1 MEQIN
6 KYRSPIVLGVL
17 VLFLLLF
24 AFFLF
29 GVKPVNRQIED
40 QDLQIGQLEQ
50 QNGLLK
56 TKIDEL
62 KSSSEANQE
71 QEALLAQLPRGDA
84 SEQLILDLR
93 TIGSYT
99 NARLKDIGFAIG
111 ENNPIQEMTGSADIA
126 FPTVKQLKMT
136 AIVEGEYTSI
146 RNWLTALQL
155 MPRIINVDSFSFQ
168 QSEDSA
174 ANGES
179 GSIITANISFTAYYE
194 DAPDSPKTEA
204 QVAIK

>member
-24 AFFLF
+24 AFFML
-29 GVKPVNRQIED
+29 GVKPTSSKIDE
-40 QDLQIGQLEQ
+40 QDSQIGQLEQ
-50 QNGLLK
+50 QNGIMLK
-56 TKIDEL
+56 KIEEL
-62 KSSSEANQE
+62 KSSSETSQE
-71 QEALLAQLPRGDA
+71 QEALLAQLPRGDS

-93 TIGSYT
+93 AIGSYT

-111 ENNPIQEMTGSADIA
+111 ETNPIQEMTRSSEAA

-136 AIVEGEYTSI
+136 AVVEGEYSSV

-155 MPRIINVDSFSFQ
+155 LPRIINVDSFNFQ
-168 QSEDSA
+168 QSEES
-174 ANGES
+174 GESGKS

-194 DAPDSPKTEA
+194 DAPDTPETEA

>member
-24 AFFLF
+24 AFFML
-29 GVKPVNRQIED
+29 GVQPTNDKIAE
-40 QDLQIGQLEQ
+40 QDLQVGQLEK
-50 QNGLLK
+50 QNGLMQK
-56 TKIDEL
+56 KIDEL
-62 KSSSEANQE
+62 KSSTEANQE
-71 QEALLAQLPRGDA
+71 QEALLAQLPRGDG

-93 TIGSYT
+93 AVGTYT

-111 ENNPIQEMTGSADIA
+111 ETNPIQEMTGSSDIA
-126 FPTVKQLKMT
+126 FPTVKQLKLT
-136 AIVEGEYTSI
+136 AIVEGEYTSV

-155 MPRIINVDSFSFQ
+155 LPRIINVDSFSFQ
-168 QSEDSA
+168 QSEESDAS
-174 ANGES
+174 EKS
-179 GSIITANISFTAYYE
+179 GSIITANISFTAYFE
-194 DAPDSPKTEA
+194 DAPVSSETEA

>member
-17 VLFLLLF
+17 MLFLLLF
-24 AFFLF
+24 VFFMF
-29 GVKPVNRQIED
+29 GVQPNNRKIAD

-50 QNGLLK
+50 QNGLIQ

-62 KSSSEANQE
+62 KSSSEASQE
-71 QEALLAQLPRGDA
+71 QEALLAQLPRGDG

-99 NARLKDIGFAIG
+99 NARLKDIGFAVG
-111 ENNPIQEMTGSADIA
+111 ETNPIQEMTGAADIA

-136 AIVEGEYTSI
+136 AIVEGDYASV

-168 QSEDSA
+168 QSGDEDSNEEA
-174 ANGES
+174 
-179 GSIITANISFTAYYE
+179 GSIITANITFTAYYE
-194 DAPDSPKTEA
+194 DAPNSPKTEA